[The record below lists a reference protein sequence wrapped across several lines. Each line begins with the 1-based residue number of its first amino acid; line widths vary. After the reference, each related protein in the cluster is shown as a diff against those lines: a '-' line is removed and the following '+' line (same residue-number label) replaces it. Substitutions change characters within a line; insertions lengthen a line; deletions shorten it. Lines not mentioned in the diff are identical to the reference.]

1 MQRFLIYFLFI
12 GLCALAVL
20 AGRHAGQRDEALKV
34 IREVIATTC
43 AQGGTQV
50 EIARQFGISQSH
62 VSDLRSG
69 RKWSWLDVEHLEGR
83 G

>member
-43 AQGGTQV
+43 AQGGFV
-50 EIARQFGISQSH
+50 E
-62 VSDLRSG
+62 DG
-69 RKWSWLDVEHLEGR
+69 RIHCETADGPEAVVF
-83 G
+83 

>member
-34 IREVIATTC
+34 IREVIA
-43 AQGGTQV
+43 AVRAYGHVDGDGV
-50 EIARQFGISQSH
+50 IRQCESQKT
-62 VSDLRSG
+62 G
-69 RKWSWLDVEHLEGR
+69 
-83 G
+83 